1 MLTGCDVSCQYV
13 YPSQGKRDIMEKI
26 HKTLD
31 ARFIMFLKE
40 TECFKALK
48 TIKKNKIN
56 TTDDNILA
64 FVKHVCNTIW
74 CM

>member
-13 YPSQGKRDIMEKI
+13 YPSRGKRDIMEKI

-48 TIKKNKIN
+48 TIKNNK
-56 TTDDNILA
+56 
-64 FVKHVCNTIW
+64 HH
-74 CM
+74 